1 VSRVLVATAGTEYDR
16 DAVTEAVGLLGQGH
30 RYLFLSVYQGVVAT
44 AASLEGM
51 WAPAVV
57 IDNGEWEN
65 ADQAAM
71 AMARGRLQQI
81 VDRLEVDA
89 ELRVESGD
97 PAERICTIAA
107 EEKVDLIVV
116 GSPHSSV
123 LRRVLGGST
132 SDYVAHHAK
141 CPVLLVRR
149 APADSTDS
157 AG

>member
-1 VSRVLVATAGTEYDR
+1 VFVSRILVATAGTEYDGN
-16 DAVTEAVGLLGQGH
+16 AVEEALALLGAGH
-30 RYLFLSVYQGVVAT
+30 HYLFLTVYQGVVAT

-57 IDNGEWEN
+57 IDNGEWQN
-65 ADQAAM
+65 ADQAAE
-71 AMARGRLQQI
+71 ATARGRLKEI
-81 VDRLEVDA
+81 VDRLGVDA
-89 ELRVESGD
+89 ELRVENGD

-107 EEKVDLIVV
+107 EEKIDLIVV
-116 GSPHSSV
+116 GSPHTNV

-149 APADSTDS
+149 APADQP
-157 AG
+157 G

>member
-1 VSRVLVATAGTEYDR
+1 MSRILVATAGTEYDG
-16 DAVTEAVGLLGQGH
+16 DAVEEAVALLGAGH
-30 RYLFLSVYQGVVAT
+30 HYLFLTVYQGVVAT

-57 IDNGEWEN
+57 LDNGEWE
-65 ADQAAM
+65 DSEQAAK
-71 AMARGRLQQI
+71 ATAGGRLRQI
-81 VDRLEVDA
+81 VDRLGVDA

-141 CPVLLVRR
+141 CPVLLVRH
-149 APADSTDS
+149 APADS

>member
-1 VSRVLVATAGTEYDR
+1 MSRILVATAGTEYDG
-16 DAVTEAVGLLGQGH
+16 DAVEEAVGLLGAGH
-30 RYLFLSVYQGVVAT
+30 RYLFLTVYQGVVAT

-57 IDNGEWEN
+57 LDNGEWED
-65 ADQAAM
+65 ADQAAK
-71 AMARGRLQQI
+71 ATAGGRLRQI
-81 VDRLEVDA
+81 VHRLGVDA

-149 APADSTDS
+149 APADS